1 MRHLLLLLCL
11 ICWLPLYQPVHAQD
25 PSDSTLTQASQSYRY
40 VNATSLKL
48 RTRPDATAV
57 ASATIA
63 GASRVQL
70 LGEDEDGW
78 SHVQVAT
85 VNGYVRSDYLVEEQA
100 QVSADIDWPAVEA
113 AGGTAYSSLVAVTV
127 SQPIRK
133 IAAPKPTAGPKVY
146 VCGNGRTEVYHSSTD
161 CAAMR
166 RCTYQTLVMSQREA
180 QASGLRGCM
189 KCY

>member
-1 MRHLLLLLCL
+1 MRHLLLLFCL
-11 ICWLPLYQPVHAQD
+11 TCWLPFCHPTQAQEL
-25 PSDSTLTQASQSYRY
+25 PDSTLTQRTRY

-48 RTRPDATAV
+48 RSRPDATAA

-70 LGEDEDGW
+70 LGEDENGW
-78 SHVQVAT
+78 SHVQVAA
-85 VNGYVRSDYLVEEQA
+85 VSGYVRSDYLVEEQA
-100 QVSADIDWPAVEA
+100 QVSADVDWTAVEA
-113 AGGTAYSSLVAVTV
+113 AGGTAYSSLVAAGY
-127 SQPIRK
+127 QPTRRT
-133 IAAPKPTAGPKVY
+133 ATTTATPKPATGPKVY

-166 RCTYQTLVMSQREA
+166 RCTYQTLVMSQQQA